1 MVLAKLSN
9 LALLSSSGGTQCTRL
24 LLRPK
29 GNSTETCC
37 IYESGYT
44 ASMSESE
51 EKSEK

>member
-44 ASMSESE
+44 ASM
-51 EKSEK
+51 